1 MTHGSRDLRPWAGS
15 VPSLGIFLS
24 SVLHFPGLPANIG
37 PLLKFSPI
45 IRQEEHIYFEQIQTS
60 DVTR

>member
-1 MTHGSRDLRPWAGS
+1 MERGIYGLEQAVCQP
-15 VPSLGIFLS
+15 GIFLS

-37 PLLKFSPI
+37 TLLKFSPI

-60 DVTR
+60 DVTG